1 MSHRIASVT
10 PYTTSV
16 NMNLGVWL
24 RSVMRARPAAR
35 IAKQLS
41 ADHLVGNAELGGTV
55 QLWEWIGDGA
65 TTFSF

>member
-1 MSHRIASVT
+1 MSHRIAPVT

-16 NMNLGVWL
+16 DMNLGVWL
-24 RSVMRARPAAR
+24 RSVMRARPAAS

-41 ADHLVGNAELGGTV
+41 AGHLVGNAELGGTV